1 MKLENVLDEMLEK
14 ANPSI
19 KYRIHRDILKEPF
32 SSETGRLYNQILD
45 DPQVKYAFSLQKENG
60 YFGDEFHAGFIP
72 KVKSRTN
79 FGAEGI
85 MRFLF
90 EKGIEP
96 SDARINAGVEILK
109 KDGWLIKEK
118 GLWCIHYKNIGL
130 YGPEFIRAA
139 LLQMFGAV
147 SQADMLPHV
156 KYAVKTL
163 DDLKDVDS
171 YESITEDFKY
181 GGKIYKVFK
190 KGVIFPEYYHLKI
203 LAFSDL
209 WKEEKDRLKVI
220 NGVKKLIELSP
231 LREVRV
237 KYKSHWIAPGGIRPY
252 DLKIDIDKLAAEG
265 WNCDNWE
272 HWFVTFENFA
282 RMGIVNEIP
291 ELKKQAGQLA
301 DMLDS
306 GNGFFPIDLKE
317 EYFNRW
323 GSYMGLMLENSWKQG
338 RGRYDLTFRALFILT
353 LVEGQE

>member
-1 MKLENVLDEMLEK
+1 MKWENAVDEMLEN

-19 KYRIHRDILKEPF
+19 RYRIRRDILKEPL
-32 SSETGRLYNQILD
+32 SAETERLYAQILD

-72 KVKSRTN
+72 KGKSKIN
-79 FGAEGI
+79 IGAEGI

-90 EKGIEP
+90 EKGAEP
-96 SDARINAGVEILK
+96 SEPRIKAGLEILK

-118 GLWCIHYKNIGL
+118 GMWCVHYKDIGL

-147 SQADMLPHV
+147 SDADMTPHIRF
-156 KYAVKTL
+156 AVKTF

-171 YESITEDFKY
+171 CESITEDFKY

-190 KGVIFPEYYHLKI
+190 KGIGFPEYYHLKI

-209 WKEEKDRLKVI
+209 WKREEDRPNVI
-220 NGVKKLIELSP
+220 NGVKKLIGLSP

-237 KYKSHWIAPGGIRPY
+237 KYKSHWIAPGSIRPF
-252 DLKIDIDKLAAEG
+252 DLKADLSRLAAEG

-291 ELKKQAGQLA
+291 ELKSQAGQLA
-301 DMLDS
+301 GMLDGGS
-306 GNGFFPIDLKE
+306 GFFPIGMKE

-323 GSYMGLMLENSWKQG
+323 GPNLGLMLENSWKQG
-338 RGRYDLTFRALFILT
+338 RGKYDLTFRALFILK
-353 LVEGQE
+353 LVGEI